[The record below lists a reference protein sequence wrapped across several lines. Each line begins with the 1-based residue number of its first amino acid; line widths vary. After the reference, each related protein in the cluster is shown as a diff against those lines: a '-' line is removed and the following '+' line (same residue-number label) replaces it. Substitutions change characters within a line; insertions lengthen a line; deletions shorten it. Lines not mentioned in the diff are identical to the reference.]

1 MINQLAMKKNEL
13 ITLGFKSLTLLLLSA
28 TVIES
33 IYIINVKDKE
43 DYIYNI
49 YLIVLQFLILISLV
63 TYLYFYKKVKEEKAS
78 ILEKVEKKE
87 DELILKIDEIIQSKL
102 TDSDF
107 NVVEIE
113 KEIGVSRP
121 VLLNRFKKVKGTT
134 LVNYIKK
141 ERLKKAEVLLVTS
154 SDNISEIAYKV
165 GFSDPK
171 YFSKVFRQDKELTPT
186 EYRRQKQLDN

>member
-1 MINQLAMKKNEL
+1 MKKNEL
-13 ITLGFKSLTLLLLSA
+13 LKLGFKSFILLLLSA
-28 TVIES
+28 TIIES
-33 IYIINVKDKE
+33 IYIINVENRE

-49 YLIVLQFLILISLV
+49 YLIVLQLLILISLM
-63 TYLYFYKKVKEEKAS
+63 TYLFFYRKVKEEKAL
-78 ILEKVEKKE
+78 IQERTQQKE

-102 TDSDF
+102 SDSEF

-113 KEIGVSRP
+113 KAIGVSRP
-121 VLLNRFKKVKGTT
+121 VLLNRFKRVKGTT

-141 ERLKKAEVLLVTS
+141 ERLKKAEELLLSS

-186 EYRRQKQLDN
+186 EYRRQKQFIE

>member
-1 MINQLAMKKNEL
+1 MNRNEL
-13 ITLGFKSLTLLLLSA
+13 INLGFKSLVLLLVSA
-28 TVIES
+28 TIIES
-33 IYIINVKDKE
+33 IFIINVESRE

-49 YLIVLQFLILISLV
+49 YLIVLQLLILISLF
-63 TYLYFYKKVKEEKAS
+63 TYLFTYKKVKEEKELAFQANEE
-78 ILEKVEKKE
+78 IE
-87 DELILKIDEIIQSKL
+87 DELILKIDEIIQSKHA
-102 TDSDF
+102 DSDF

-113 KEIGVSRP
+113 KEVGVSRP

-141 ERLKKAEVLLVTS
+141 VRLSKAEELLVSS

-186 EYRRQKQLDN
+186 EYRKQRQLDE